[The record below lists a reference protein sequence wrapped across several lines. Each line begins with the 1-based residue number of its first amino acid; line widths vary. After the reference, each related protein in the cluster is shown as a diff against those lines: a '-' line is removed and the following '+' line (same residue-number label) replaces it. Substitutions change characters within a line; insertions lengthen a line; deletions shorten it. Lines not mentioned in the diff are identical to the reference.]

1 MNAQLSI
8 IKIIIKS
15 THAKLYRKNL
25 KNLMRKNLQNSLEAA
40 VFKGMQQIF
49 IPGLNCLRSVQRLKG
64 SRQGIHIKK
73 NEKCRLN

>member
-1 MNAQLSI
+1 
-8 IKIIIKS
+8 
-15 THAKLYRKNL
+15 
-25 KNLMRKNLQNSLEAA
+25 
-40 VFKGMQQIF
+40 MQQIF